1 MNHPV
6 NQRRTL
12 ITALGAGALGQ
23 VMALPAIAQAQGKPA
38 EKIWRVGYLGTRTR
52 PASID
57 ADFANG
63 FVQGLR
69 ERGYVEGRNLVI
81 EWRFAGNDLARVPGL
96 AFDLVQ
102 LKPDVI
108 VSGASQGISAL
119 QKATSTIPLVMLG
132 INDPTGSG
140 FVASLAHPGG
150 NITGTSNNSTD
161 IAAKQLQV
169 LLEIAPKVKRV
180 AVLLNPDNRSS
191 AAILST
197 IVTTA
202 QKKAGVIILP
212 FEARTAPAI
221 EPAFAL
227 MKQGRAEALM
237 VTGDAMFHG
246 QLPAIAALAIRQ
258 RLPSVALIRQYADAG
273 GLMSYGSSFRENFR
287 RAAYYVDR
295 IFRGAKPAG
304 LPVEEPAHF
313 ELLINGKTAKALGLK
328 IPQALLIMA
337 EKVIE

>member
-1 MNHPV
+1 MNT
-6 NQRRTL
+6 RRRNFA
-12 ITALGAGALGQ
+12 ALGAGALTQ
-23 VMALPAIAQAQGKPA
+23 VVALPAIAQALGKPA

-57 ADFANG
+57 ADFAG
-63 FVQGLR
+63 GLVQGLR
-69 ERGYVEGRNLVI
+69 ELGYVEGRNLAI

-96 AFDLVQ
+96 VLDLVQ
-102 LKPDVI
+102 LKPDVN

-119 QKATSTIPLVMLG
+119 QKATSTIPVVMLG

-140 FVASLAHPGG
+140 FVASLARPGG
-150 NITGTSNNSTD
+150 NITGASNNASD
-161 IAAKQLQV
+161 ITAKQLQV

-191 AAILST
+191 VAILST

-202 QKKAGVIILP
+202 QKKAGVTILP
-212 FEARTAPAI
+212 SEARTAPAI
-221 EPAFAL
+221 ESAFAL

-237 VTGDAMFHG
+237 VTGDGMFHA
-246 QLPAIAALAIRQ
+246 QLPAVAALAIKQ

-328 IPQALLIMA
+328 IPQALLIMT